1 MTLRLL
7 AAVARAATFVLT
19 LLRGKVRRRQPEDAI
34 AEVAIEVLGELECS
48 VKLLERGLDPLPR
61 HSNIPRETKLCL
73 LYQQLNTA
81 LDLVDAHQDP
91 KFCKRAYAVMVRLNQ
106 LENANASLRIGKAE
120 AAQAGLVSA

>member
-19 LLRGKVRRRQPEDAI
+19 LLRDKVRRRQPEDAI
-34 AEVAIEVLGELECS
+34 AEVAIEVLYELECS
-48 VKLLERGLDPLPR
+48 VNLLELGLDPFPR
-61 HSNIPRETKLCL
+61 HSNIPRETKLGW

-81 LDLVDAHQDP
+81 LDLVDSHRDST
-91 KFCKRAYAVMVRLNQ
+91 FCERAYKVMVRLNQ
-106 LENANASLRIGKAE
+106 VEIANANLRIEKAE